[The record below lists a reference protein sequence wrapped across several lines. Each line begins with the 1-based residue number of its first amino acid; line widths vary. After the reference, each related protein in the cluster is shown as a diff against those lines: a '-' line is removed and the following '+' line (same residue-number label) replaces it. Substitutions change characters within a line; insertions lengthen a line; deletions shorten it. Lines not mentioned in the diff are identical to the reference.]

1 MQSYPSAWWMSSM
14 TPMRSHNIQT
24 KPQIFGV
31 KGTLH
36 AFLKGRKGNL
46 GNCWQPQRTIKSWN
60 RSSWKIFQTYG
71 GQGGDYR
78 KPKWPHHYQMTTDCT
93 LNGLTASV
101 DNERES
107 IIYPDF
113 WKASDMVP
121 HNFLAAILESYGF
134 DGWIIRCIKEL
145 VEWPHPTSC
154 CKWFNVQME
163 TGNEYSSRD
172 CTDTSAF

>member
-1 MQSYPSAWWMSSM
+1 MSSK
-14 TPMRSHNIQT
+14 TPMRSHDIQ
-24 KPQIFGV
+24 KRLQIFGV

-36 AFLKGRKGNL
+36 AFLKGKKRTL
-46 GNCWQPQRTIKSWN
+46 GTADSLREQLNNGTDLPGRYFKHIEDREVTTESLNGLTATKWQLS
-60 RSSWKIFQTYG
+60 
-71 GQGGDYR
+71 
-78 KPKWPHHYQMTTDCT
+78 DCT

-107 IIYPDF
+107 IIYLDF
-113 WKASDMVP
+113 WKASDIVP

-154 CKWFNVQME
+154 SKWFNVQME
-163 TGNEYSSRD
+163 TGNECSSRVH
-172 CTDTSAF
+172 TDTSAF